1 MPAPRPL
8 RIIHITAT
16 ATGAPWMVAFLREQK
31 KLGHEVAAIVPSLD
45 GGIAAALAVEG
56 IPCYA
61 ATVDILPIP
70 SLFGRARAIS
80 RLVCLLRRLRPD
92 VIHSHIFNAVIT
104 ARIAAW
110 IADVPIR
117 FSGSVGPLSME
128 SELLRPMDAGTAFCD
143 TKTIASCQYTRELF
157 LRYGVPPE
165 QVELVYYAVDQSGHD
180 PALTDG
186 ARVRRELGLDA
197 DTPVVGK
204 VAYFYP
210 PSNSPGLFPP
220 PLLGRGMKGHD
231 VLLRAVPH
239 VLAEIPEARFVL
251 VGRGW
256 GPTGPQY
263 ERELKELA
271 ESLGISH
278 AVLFP
283 GERSDV
289 ADTLAAFDVSVHC
302 SLTDNLAGTV
312 ESLLMAKP
320 MVVSDIPGFA
330 DTVLHEE
337 TGLVVPADD
346 PPALAA
352 SIVRLLRDRELGA
365 RLGENGRR
373 FMLSRFTLARS
384 IADLEELMARSP
396 QRAEAHYRIPT
407 MLARA
412 ITAPFRLYPIVRQ
425 VQRVLGQAGGPLR
438 KRLLWRAK
446 GLVRNALKRPA
457 GPRRGSGRV
466 RIAQVAGAWENCQ
479 WFVDVCRDLAARG
492 YDVIAIIDAVPGDLG
507 TRLEAAGIRH
517 YEVPMTFATARDR
530 SRLPVYA
537 MRIPLAALRIARI
550 LRRERIDLVHSH
562 IFASVVVARI
572 AAALARTPHVSMA
585 PGPRHLEAP
594 LTRTA
599 DRLTWWLDD
608 VTIAGCHYTH
618 DLYRSLGANRERLDC
633 IYYGVEPGRFDPS
646 KADPAAARLALGLAE
661 STPLVALVAHFYAP
675 TRGAQTPP
683 RTMGLGVKGH
693 HDFLD
698 AARLIAR
705 HLPSARFVLA
715 GDGVMEAGEAYRQR
729 LIAECQGDELLR
741 DRVLFTGRH
750 DDVPSLLAAADVA
763 VQCSLVEN
771 LGGTIEALL
780 MERPVVATRAGGM
793 PESVRDGETGLLV
806 PPSDP
811 EALAAAILRLLEN
824 REEGAA
830 LGRAGRRLMLERFT
844 FARMVDDIDA
854 VYGRLSR
861 GAAAGAAS

>member
-1 MPAPRPL
+1 
-8 RIIHITAT
+8 
-16 ATGAPWMVAFLREQK
+16 MVAFLREQK
-31 KLGHEVAAIVPSLD
+31 RLGHEVAAIVPSLD
-45 GGIAAALAVEG
+45 GGIAAQLATEG

-61 ATVDILPIP
+61 TTVDILPIP
-70 SLFGRARAIS
+70 SLLGRAWAIAK
-80 RLVCLLRRLRPD
+80 LVRLLRRLRPD

-117 FSGSVGPLSME
+117 FAGNVGPLSVE
-128 SELLRPMDAGTAFCD
+128 SDLLRPMDVGTAFCD
-143 TKTIASCQYTRELF
+143 TKTIASCQHTRELF
-157 LRYGVPPE
+157 IRHGVPPE

-180 PALTDG
+180 PAVADG
-186 ARVRRELGLDA
+186 ARVRRELGLA
-197 DTPVVGK
+197 AGTPVIGK
-204 VAYFYP
+204 IAYFYP
-210 PSNSPGLFPP
+210 PSNSPALFPP
-220 PLLGRGMKGHD
+220 HLVGRGMKGHD
-231 VLLRAVPH
+231 VLLRAVPL

-256 GPTGPQY
+256 GATGPQY
-263 ERELKELA
+263 EQELKELA
-271 ESLGISH
+271 QSLGVSH

-289 ADTLAAFDVSVHC
+289 PDTLAAFDVSLHC

-320 MVVSDIPGFA
+320 MVVSDIRGFA

-352 SIVRLLRDRELGA
+352 SIVRLLRDRKLAA
-365 RLGENGRR
+365 RLGENGRH

-384 IADLEELMARSP
+384 IADLEELLARQP
-396 QRAEAHYRIPT
+396 GRAEGHYRMAT
-407 MLARA
+407 MLGRA
-412 ITAPFRLYPIVRQ
+412 LAAPFRLYPVMREVR
-425 VQRVLGQAGGPLR
+425 RVVGSAGGTR
-438 KRLLWRAK
+438 WNRLVWRTK
-446 GLVRNALKRPA
+446 ERVRNALKRPA
-457 GPRRGSGRV
+457 GPRRRSGPV
-466 RIAQVAGAWENCQ
+466 RIAQIAGAWENCQ
-479 WFVDVCRDLAARG
+479 WFVDVCRDLTARG
-492 YDVIAIIDAVPGDLG
+492 YEVIAIIDAVPGDLG
-507 TRLEAAGIRH
+507 ARLEAAGIRH
-517 YEVPMTFATARDR
+517 YAVPMTFATARDR
-530 SRLPVYA
+530 TRLPAYA
-537 MRIPLAALRIARI
+537 ARIPLAAFRIARI

-618 DLYRSLGANRERLDC
+618 DLYRSLGANSDRLDC
-633 IYYGVEPGRFDPS
+633 IYYGVEPARFDPS
-646 KADPAAARLALGLAE
+646 RADPATARRALGLAE
-661 STPLVALVAHFYAP
+661 TTPLVALVAHFYAP

-683 RTMGLGVKGH
+683 HTIGLGVKGH

-698 AARLIAR
+698 AARLIAAR
-705 HLPSARFVLA
+705 VPDARFVLA

-729 LIAECQGDELLR
+729 LIAECRDDALLR

-763 VQCSLVEN
+763 VQCSLIEN

-793 PESVRDGETGLLV
+793 PESVRDGVTGLLV

-811 EALAAAILRLLEN
+811 AALAAAILRLLEN
-824 REEGAA
+824 RDEAAA
-830 LGRAGRRLMLERFT
+830 LGRAGRQLMLERFT
-844 FARMVDDIDA
+844 FARMIDDIDT

-861 GAAAGAAS
+861 GAAAGAQA